1 MAVSVP
7 CTGGCACGAVRY
19 ESSAAPLVTFRCHCR
34 DCQRATGGPFAA
46 NVWFAASAFTFTTG
60 EPKYYVVQSDMG
72 STVYHGFCPACGSP
86 LGMKTDAFA
95 EVTGVRAASLDDASG
110 LELVAE
116 VWTCR
121 AYPWDSL
128 NPELPHF
135 ETQPSSEEEVQ
146 AIIAS
151 RS

>member
-1 MAVSVP
+1 
-7 CTGGCACGAVRY
+7 
-19 ESSAAPLVTFRCHCR
+19 
-34 DCQRATGGPFAA
+34 
-46 NVWFAASAFTFTTG
+46 
-60 EPKYYVVQSDMG
+60 
-72 STVYHGFCPACGSP
+72 
-86 LGMKTDAFA
+86 MKSDAFPDLM
-95 EVTGVRAASLDDASG
+95 GVRAASLDDASG
-110 LELVAE
+110 LAPVAE

-151 RS
+151 PSKVLMFFGNFVPS